1 MKSLRTALLSLAATG
16 AVMASPAPEG
26 ALPCAP
32 SAARFLS
39 AADFRQEFVPADAS
53 VVLHL
58 DLKNLRASEFGK
70 HLTQL
75 SNEMEIEG
83 LDELKETLGFDPLQ
97 EVDSIT
103 AYGSDMDEGDFGAV
117 LVASAVIDKAL
128 EMLPEQEGYRS
139 VSKAGIDFFQFDD
152 LVGSWHI
159 MESGE
164 RLVIVGKTLEIAL
177 RGHQVIH
184 GDLPNQSSHK
194 HATALSKP
202 QPGSILYLAGGGEL
216 LKQAPEHLGSAVLKL
231 ATGAQFEIAEHEGLL
246 KLRVGVQTASNETA
260 QDLREMLGGFLAVGR
275 IMIASEAGVPDELV
289 SLLRSIHLVVEGKLV
304 SLSLVV
310 PAKEVLQMVE
320 SMER

>member
-1 MKSLRTALLSLAATG
+1 MKIASTVFFSLAATG
-16 AVMASPAPEG
+16 ALLASPAP
-26 ALPCAP
+26 APSHSCAP

-39 AADFRQEFVPADAS
+39 AADYRQEFVPADAS

-70 HLTQL
+70 HLAAL
-75 SNEMEIEG
+75 SSELEIED
-83 LDELKETLGFDPLQ
+83 LDEIKQTLGFDPLQ

-103 AYGSDMDEGDFGAV
+103 AYGSEMDQGDFGAV
-117 LVASAVIDKAL
+117 LVASAAIDQAL

-139 VSKAGIDFFQFDD
+139 LQKAGIDFFQFDD

-184 GDLPNQSSHK
+184 GDLPNQGSHQQ
-194 HATALSKP
+194 ATALAKP
-202 QPGSILYLAGGGEL
+202 QAGSILYLAGGGEL

-231 ATGAQFEIAEHEGLL
+231 ATGARFELAEQEGLL
-246 KLRVGVQTASNETA
+246 KLLVGMQTASSETA

-275 IMIASEAGVPDELV
+275 MMIASEAGLPDELL
-289 SLLRSIHLVVEGKLV
+289 SLLRSIQLIVEEKSV
-304 SLSLVV
+304 SLSLAV
-310 PAKEVLQMVE
+310 PAKAVLQMLE
-320 SMER
+320 SLDR